1 MANNVVK
8 TSGNGFDRSRE
19 VRMMEVDVI
28 DFTFVRKAL
37 GTVDVRRIKIY
48 TAKPPVWMRRGQDR
62 CCQTMSAAEVAPG
75 KTLCVPKTLSGLI
88 T

>member
-28 DFTFVRKAL
+28 DFTFVRKAP
-37 GTVDVRRIKIY
+37 GAVDVRRIKIY
-48 TAKPPVWMRRGQDR
+48 TAKPSAWMRRGQDG

-75 KTLCVPKTLSGLI
+75 KTACS
-88 T
+88 